1 MSWNICFPLVQDK
14 HTPNRHCRKSPAS
27 LKVKLKRKIGI
38 KIDGQIL
45 MIYPSKNYI
54 KGCL

>member
-14 HTPNRHCRKSPAS
+14 HTPNRHCRKSLAS

-45 MIYPSKNYI
+45 IVYPSKNLY
-54 KGCL
+54 